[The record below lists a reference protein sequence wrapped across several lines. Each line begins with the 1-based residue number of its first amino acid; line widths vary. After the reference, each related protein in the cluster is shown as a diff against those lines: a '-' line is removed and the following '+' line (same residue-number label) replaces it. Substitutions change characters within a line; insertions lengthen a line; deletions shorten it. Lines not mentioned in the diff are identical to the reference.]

1 MKDPKA
7 YSTVCREVLNRLMV
21 NPEDRIDV
29 NKLKLR
35 FSRQLHP
42 ELLPKNSE
50 ILSLAQK
57 KDRNYLLCSLQ
68 LKRVRSISG
77 VNVVSVM
84 SQPRDCPHGRCA
96 YCPREQDVP
105 LSYTGKEPAAMRG
118 IQNAFNPF
126 LQVKSRLD
134 QLKAIGHSTSKV
146 ELIIQGGT
154 FPASPIAYQRSFI
167 KGCLDAITE
176 EQSAS
181 LEEAMEKATWSS
193 NRNVG
198 ITVETRPDFA
208 KQSDVD
214 NMLSMGVTR
223 VEVGVQTL
231 YDDIYNLV
239 DRGHTVKEV
248 KRAFQTLKD
257 SGLKVVAHMMPGLPG
272 SDPERDFE
280 AFRRLF
286 NDPDFKPDMLKIYP
300 CLVLKGTK
308 IHDRWLEGTYK
319 PYELDETVELL
330 CRIKQI
336 IPPWVRIMRIQ
347 RDIPAYLIV
356 AGVKMGNLREIVLN
370 KMKQQN
376 LKCNCI
382 RCREVGHRL
391 LKGEKMPKADDF
403 KMMTQTY
410 QASQG
415 TEIFISMEDPDSKCL
430 AGYTRLR
437 IPSEKAHREEI
448 AGREA
453 GLIREIHVLGP
464 LVPIG
469 ETDPDLWQHKG
480 FGSRLLSKAEEMAR
494 DEYDCN
500 RILVT
505 SALGS
510 RRYFAKFGYSLKGP
524 YMSKD
529 LTLTTSPK
537 PHA

>member
-1 MKDPKA
+1 
-7 YSTVCREVLNRLMV
+7 
-21 NPEDRIDV
+21 
-29 NKLKLR
+29 
-35 FSRQLHP
+35 
-42 ELLPKNSE
+42 
-50 ILSLAQK
+50 
-57 KDRNYLLCSLQ
+57 
-68 LKRVRSISG
+68 
-77 VNVVSVM
+77 
-84 SQPRDCPHGRCA
+84 
-96 YCPREQDVP
+96 
-105 LSYTGKEPAAMRG
+105 
-118 IQNAFNPF
+118 
-126 LQVKSRLD
+126 
-134 QLKAIGHSTSKV
+134 
-146 ELIIQGGT
+146 
-154 FPASPIAYQRSFI
+154 
-167 KGCLDAITE
+167 
-176 EQSAS
+176 
-181 LEEAMEKATWSS
+181 
-193 NRNVG
+193 
-198 ITVETRPDFA
+198 
-208 KQSDVD
+208 
-214 NMLSMGVTR
+214 MLSMGVTR

-231 YDDIYNLV
+231 YDDIYNQV
-239 DRGHTVKEV
+239 DRGHSVNEV

-286 NDPDFKPDMLKIYP
+286 NDTDFKPDMIKIYP

-308 IHDRWLEGTYK
+308 IHNRWLEGTYK

-391 LKGEKMPKADDF
+391 LKGEEMPQADDF

-469 ETDPDLWQHKG
+469 ETDPNLWQHKG

-510 RRYFAKFGYSLKGP
+510 RRYFTKFGYCLEGP

-529 LTLTTSPK
+529 FTLTASPK
-537 PHA
+537 PHT

>member
-231 YDDIYNLV
+231 YDDIYNQV

-308 IHDRWLEGTYK
+308 IHDRWLKGTYK